1 MLFLGIICSRSL
13 RGILDNTLCAK
24 AAEEIGVSE
33 AALRAFLAHRAAREP
48 IVPGTA
54 DAEVLHA
61 GAQRALR
68 LTAQLN
74 GAYHTPDE
82 VSRLFADLI
91 GVASCNGF
99 SMFPPFHTDFGLN
112 IHVGNGVFINS
123 GCHFQ
128 DQGGIS
134 LGDGALI
141 GHNVVIAT
149 LDHDMDPQKRS
160 VLHCAPVTIGNDVWI
175 GASATI
181 TRGVTIGDGA
191 IIAAG
196 AVVTRDVAP
205 RTVVGGV
212 PAREIRTIDE
222 ALASQS

>member
-1 MLFLGIICSRSL
+1 M
-13 RGILDNTLCAK
+13 DNTLCAHT
-24 AAEEIGVSE
+24 AEEIGVSE
-33 AALRAFLAHRAAREP
+33 AALKSFLDLRAAQKS
-48 IVPGTA
+48 IVPNTA

-68 LTAQLN
+68 LTAELN
-74 GAYHTPDE
+74 GTYHTPEE
-82 VSRLFADLI
+82 VGRLFAHLI
-91 GVASCNGF
+91 GVSSCIGF

-112 IHVGNGVFINS
+112 THVGDGVFINS

-128 DQGGIS
+128 DQGGIY
-134 LGDGALI
+134 LGDHVLV

-149 LDHDMDPQKRS
+149 LDHDMDPQKRGT
-160 VLHCAPVTIGNDVWI
+160 LHCAPVVIGNDVWI
-175 GASATI
+175 GVSATI

-205 RTVVGGV
+205 RTIVGGV
-212 PAREIRTIDE
+212 PAREIRTIAE
-222 ALASQS
+222 AEASSQH

>member
-1 MLFLGIICSRSL
+1 M
-13 RGILDNTLCAK
+13 
-24 AAEEIGVSE
+24 
-33 AALRAFLAHRAAREP
+33 
-48 IVPGTA
+48 
-54 DAEVLHA
+54 
-61 GAQRALR
+61 
-68 LTAQLN
+68 
-74 GAYHTPDE
+74 
-82 VSRLFADLI
+82 SRLFADLI